1 MVKVLRLVIVYLALV
16 VWVLGVVVLKMVLNV
31 ILDSIRVRIILNAQ

>member
-31 ILDSIRVRIILNAQ
+31 ILDAIRVRIILNAQ